1 VTVSSRLLKG
11 RLILTEFAV
20 PAPTRDLVFSAPLA
34 LASTTFTVYNSM
46 TRGILLG
53 KGGVTVSYIP
63 IEPESRGDRPRTGG
77 PLFSVV
83 VAFLLGLFAGIAA
96 PLAVDY
102 LKPALPVA
110 DIAIDF
116 EPRPPFVVR
125 AGLEPGAVQKQS
137 PAYLLRIAIENRS
150 QRVTARACS
159 VMLTGLWDQF
169 KERQFK
175 ATEPFDPVLLNWL
188 PYMPADIRPGIKV
201 FAPFGEIVPQGALA
215 GTAGGA
221 SLRAMERAEFRFR
234 ATAWPPWRGRTLS
247 PGKHRIRLTVAF
259 EDMPPVEQLLEIDW
273 SGRWS
278 DDPREMMRL
287 VRVNKKT

>member
-1 VTVSSRLLKG
+1 MLSLPPALPRS
-11 RLILTEFAV
+11 IL
-20 PAPTRDLVFSAPLA
+20 
-34 LASTTFTVYNSM
+34 TVYNSVASAEED
-46 TRGILLG
+46 
-53 KGGVTVSYIP
+53 VTVSYIP
-63 IEPESRGDRPRTGG
+63 IEPGSRGDRPRMGG
-77 PLFSVV
+77 PLFGVV

-110 DIAIDF
+110 DIVTDF
-116 EPRPPFVVR
+116 EPRSPFVVR
-125 AGLEPGAVQKQS
+125 VGSEAGGTEKQS
-137 PAYLLRIAIENRS
+137 PAYLLRISIENRS

-175 ATEPFDPVLLNWL
+175 ATETSEPLLLEWP

-201 FAPFGEIVPQGALA
+201 FALFGEIVPQGAPTGA
-215 GTAGGA
+215 AGGA
-221 SLRAMERAEFRFR
+221 SLHAAERAEFRFR
-234 ATAWPPWRGRTLS
+234 APAWPPWRGRTLK

-259 EDMPPVEQLLEIDW
+259 EDMPPVEQLLEVDW

-287 VRVNKKT
+287 VRVSKKT

>member
-1 VTVSSRLLKG
+1 
-11 RLILTEFAV
+11 
-20 PAPTRDLVFSAPLA
+20 
-34 LASTTFTVYNSM
+34 M
-46 TRGILLG
+46 
-53 KGGVTVSYIP
+53 TVSYIP
-63 IEPESRGDRPRTGG
+63 IEPGTRRDRPRTGG
-77 PLFSVV
+77 TLFGVV

-102 LKPALPVA
+102 LKPAVPVA

-116 EPRPPFVVR
+116 EARPPFVVR
-125 AGLEPGAVQKQS
+125 TGSDVGGAERQS
-137 PAYLLRIAIENRS
+137 PAYLLRVSIQNRS

-175 ATEPFDPVLLNWL
+175 ATEPFDPVLLEWL
-188 PYMPADIRPGIKV
+188 PYMPTDIRPGIKV
-201 FAPFGEIVPQGALA
+201 FAPFGEIVSQGAPTGAA
-215 GTAGGA
+215 GTA
-221 SLRAMERAEFRFR
+221 SVRAMERAEFRFR
-234 ATAWPPWRGRTLS
+234 ASAWPPWRGRTLN

-278 DDPREMMRL
+278 DDPREMRTL
-287 VRVNKKT
+287 VRVVKKT

>member
-1 VTVSSRLLKG
+1 
-11 RLILTEFAV
+11 
-20 PAPTRDLVFSAPLA
+20 
-34 LASTTFTVYNSM
+34 
-46 TRGILLG
+46 
-53 KGGVTVSYIP
+53 VSYIP
-63 IEPESRGDRPRTGG
+63 IEPGSRRDRPRTGG
-77 PLFSVV
+77 PLFGVV
-83 VAFLLGLFAGIAA
+83 VAFLLGLFAGVAA

-102 LKPALPVA
+102 LKPAVPVA

-116 EPRPPFVVR
+116 EARSPFVVR
-125 AGLEPGAVQKQS
+125 VGSDVGGTENQS
-137 PAYLLRIAIENRS
+137 SAYLLRISIENRS

-159 VMLTGLWDQF
+159 VMLTGYWGQF

-175 ATEPFDPVLLNWL
+175 ATEPFEPVLLEWL

-201 FAPFGEIVPQGALA
+201 FAPFGEIVPQGAPTGAA
-215 GTAGGA
+215 GNT
-221 SLRAMERAEFRFR
+221 SVRATERAEFRFR
-234 ATAWPPWRGRTLS
+234 APAWPPWRGRTLK

-287 VRVNKKT
+287 VSVGKKS

>member
-1 VTVSSRLLKG
+1 
-11 RLILTEFAV
+11 
-20 PAPTRDLVFSAPLA
+20 
-34 LASTTFTVYNSM
+34 
-46 TRGILLG
+46 
-53 KGGVTVSYIP
+53 
-63 IEPESRGDRPRTGG
+63 
-77 PLFSVV
+77 VV

-102 LKPALPVA
+102 LKPAVPIA

-116 EPRPPFVVR
+116 ETRSPFVVR
-125 AGLEPGAVQKQS
+125 AGGDAGGAEQQS
-137 PAYLLRIAIENRS
+137 PAYLLRISIENRS

-175 ATEPFDPVLLNWL
+175 ATEPFGPVLLEWL

-201 FAPFGEIVPQGALA
+201 LAPFGEIVPQGAP
-215 GTAGGA
+215 TGA
-221 SLRAMERAEFRFR
+221 TGSASVRSMGRAEFRFC
-234 ATAWPPWRGRTLS
+234 APAWPPWMARTLS
-247 PGKHRIRLTVAF
+247 PGRHRIRLIVAF

-287 VRVNKKT
+287 VRVSKKT